1 VQAGWAL
8 AAANCRVL
16 WFGSLVVLVL
26 VLVVTALDEVR
37 LTQASPLSPTLDKL
51 SPSLLCPRHAH
62 A

>member
-1 VQAGWAL
+1 L

-16 WFGSLVVLVL
+16 WFGSLVVLVLVL